1 MQLEDRIKCLK
12 NKLECIGTR
21 DLLGM
26 ISIHFLTF
34 AKDAKG
40 IAEQSDIF
48 GKTKLMSPQKQ
59 YIYLAGLLMSTE
71 DKSSGCATRGDDSR
85 VYEEFENDVQEITLN
100 YIRTFLDVDP
110 KSTREDIE
118 RNLVSMDAFVS
129 YFDMGILRYPEQT
142 IELFRMLYSGF
153 DAELEGLTGLT
164 TADYI
169 AFYELVSDTFAEA
182 MSVSQYAVNDIKRL
196 LDSFNPFAVD
206 VEKEYDRFMSFAHG
220 DASTKLQ
227 NAMDNM
233 NSIKAKDVVK
243 TFGKEKGEKLLEI
256 FGLYRKARDFQ
267 YYNGKNPFAEKPLS
281 WIDNGETLFIVHP
294 QFLLNAIFEYVTN
307 ILENPNNHF
316 AEKYKKAKADIVENQ
331 FLKMLKS
338 IFGERTIYHTSVCE
352 ERGTKEHDIV
362 VEFEN
367 YILIIEVKAS
377 KVREPFFNPE
387 KGYVRVKDH
396 FNSDV
401 GIGGAYEQAIILKR
415 FIESKEEVTLYE
427 NKKDRFEIHDI
438 SKKEILPIV
447 FTLNQ
452 FGGLA
457 INTSRLLEKDQ
468 HQPYPWVCN
477 LHDLENI
484 IEILN
489 YLGKTPND
497 FIEYIIWRNQN
508 HEKIIASDELD
519 VIERYF
525 IDEQIKVTK
534 EWEYLFFPPNGPSL
548 IDKIYYN
555 KQGIPYDYTVT
566 STPSK
571 KTPKIGRN
579 EHCPCGSGKKFK
591 KCCIGKG
598 IYD

>member
-1 MQLEDRIKCLK
+1 MEDRIKCLK

-525 IDEQIKVTK
+525 FDEQIKVTK

>member
-1 MQLEDRIKCLK
+1 MEDRIKCLK

-415 FIESKEEVTLYE
+415 FIESKEEVILYE

-525 IDEQIKVTK
+525 FDEQIKVTK